1 MTGSKTRAQ
10 VLIGVCMLLLSVSGC
25 PGMAHGEDTAMATG
39 TTFGHVTGHHVAS
52 GDAAIYVEEI
62 GVPEGPVLIM
72 LHGGFGTIEDFN
84 SIAPILSRRFRLIG
98 VDSRGHGRSSLGS
111 AALSY
116 RTLAQDLGAVVDALG
131 LREFSIFGF
140 SDGGIAA
147 YRFAAGRDPRL
158 RKVVTVGASW
168 EMSESEP
175 CWEMIAGM
183 TGETWK
189 GMFPESHD
197 AYMRLNP
204 EPDFDAFSRS
214 VVAMWTD
221 LSADGHPG
229 GSMRDIAA
237 DMLVIRGDDDF
248 LTNLESMAR
257 LKALSPKVH
266 LLNVPFAEHVAF
278 DESPEIV
285 LRATGHFLGA
295 ELP

>member
-1 MTGSKTRAQ
+1 
-10 VLIGVCMLLLSVSGC
+10 
-25 PGMAHGEDTAMATG
+25 
-39 TTFGHVTGHHVAS
+39 
-52 GDAAIYVEEI
+52 
-62 GVPEGPVLIM
+62 
-72 LHGGFGTIEDFN
+72 
-84 SIAPILSRRFRLIG
+84 
-98 VDSRGHGRSSLGS
+98 
-111 AALSY
+111 
-116 RTLAQDLGAVVDALG
+116 
-131 LREFSIFGF
+131 
-140 SDGGIAA
+140 
-147 YRFAAGRDPRL
+147 
-158 RKVVTVGASW
+158 
-168 EMSESEP
+168 
-175 CWEMIAGM
+175 M

-229 GSMRDIAA
+229 GSMGDIAA